1 MELNVHLRHEVKRR
15 QEWYETHWAEAE
27 ARLLQDETVFW
38 RPADAATWRAWGSDA
53 SEKIDQV

>member
-38 RPADAATWRAWGSDA
+38 RPADAATW
-53 SEKIDQV
+53 